1 MTARRTC
8 LFYSHHSLGMGHLV
22 RSLALA
28 EALTERF
35 DVVLL
40 NGGPLPEGVRIP
52 AGVEAVALPP
62 ITQDDAHQLVSR
74 DVRYTATEARALRR
88 ELILATYER
97 TSPAVILLELFPFGR
112 KKFADELAPML
123 NAARASGERRPLI
136 VSSVRDLL
144 VTGRQH
150 RQLHDDWASETAN
163 RYLDAVLVHADPAFA
178 RLEESFA
185 PTAPLTAPVHYT
197 GFVVPNGET
206 AGPPPAPER
215 RGLVVSAGGG
225 LVGEPLFRTA
235 LEAQAQLWPLLKLP
249 MTIIAGP
256 FLPEPVWHS
265 LRQASDTQQ
274 GVRLLRFVPDL
285 RSEFTA
291 AAVSISQCG
300 YNTAMDLLRARVPAL
315 VVPFGEGG
323 ENEQS
328 TRAER
333 LAALG
338 LLRSMPAEA
347 LDGGRLAAEVLR
359 LLDFRPA
366 DLCLSLDGARES
378 VRRLDALVLEHQM
391 AAA

>member
-1 MTARRTC
+1 MTPRRTC

-40 NGGPLPEGVRIP
+40 NGGPLPPGVRIP
-52 AGVEAVALPP
+52 SGVEAVALPP

-74 DVRYTATEARALRR
+74 DVRYTAAEARALRQK
-88 ELILATYER
+88 LILSTYQR

-123 NAARASGERRPLI
+123 DAARAPAERRPLI

-150 RQLHDDWASETAN
+150 RQLHDDWVAAMAN
-163 RYLDAVLVHADPAFA
+163 RYLDAVLVHADPTFA
-178 RLEESFA
+178 RLEDSFS

-197 GFVVPNGET
+197 GFVVPGGDLS
-206 AGPPPAPER
+206 GPTTT
-215 RGLVVSAGGG
+215 RGRHGLLVSAGGG
-225 LVGEPLFRTA
+225 LVGEPLFRA
-235 LEAQAQLWPLLKLP
+235 AIEAQTRLWPRLQLP
-249 MTIIAGP
+249 MTLITGP
-256 FLPEPVWHS
+256 FLPEPAWQS
-265 LRQASDTQQ
+265 LQRTVAGTA
-274 GVRLLRFVPDL
+274 GVRMRRFVPDL
-285 RSEFTA
+285 RVELAGA
-291 AAVSISQCG
+291 AASISQCG

-323 ENEQS
+323 ENEQR

-333 LAALG
+333 LSGLG
-338 LLRSMPAEA
+338 LLRAMPAEA
-347 LDGGRLAAEVLR
+347 LDGDRLAAEVLR
-359 LLDFRPA
+359 LLDFQPA
-366 DLCLSLDGARES
+366 DVSLSMDGARQS
-378 VRRLDALVLEHQM
+378 VRLLDALVLEHQM
-391 AAA
+391 AAT